1 MSVTESY
8 APTRVLTPS
17 VGATTKKALYWVVA
31 LAFVLVI
38 AVITMLLSGTNTT
51 ADRLSPV
58 SPAPSGSEAVVEV
71 LRQQGVDVQ
80 PSTSLTATEDAVTT
94 AADDTTVL
102 VYDNQM
108 LLEPAQWE
116 QIAALEAS
124 VIVVNPSFMALS
136 ALNPGVAAAGPVNG
150 TVDADCVVSSAD
162 AQVTLDD
169 DFGYRVIS
177 DETAQPCLGS
187 GDDVYSLISSEV
199 DGSVRTV
206 LGASWALTNEG
217 IVQQDNAAFALRVLG
232 QSSTLVWY
240 LPSLSDV
247 AGDAPPSLA
256 ELSPDWVIPTALL
269 LALTAIA
276 AAVWRGRRF
285 GPLVIENLPVTVR
298 ASETM
303 EGRARLYAANSARL
317 RALDALR
324 VGSVGRLA
332 TLVALPRTASV
343 EEVAAAV
350 ASALDESVGSIREIL
365 LDAVPA
371 NDAEL
376 VRLSDRLLQLEAQVA
391 RAVVPQ

>member
-136 ALNPGVAAAGPVNG
+136 ALNPGSCCRWTGQRHG
-150 TVDADCVVSSAD
+150 RCR
-162 AQVTLDD
+162 LC
-169 DFGYRVIS
+169 GLLRRR
-177 DETAQPCLGS
+177 S
-187 GDDVYSLISSEV
+187 GHS
-199 DGSVRTV
+199 
-206 LGASWALTNEG
+206 
-217 IVQQDNAAFALRVLG
+217 
-232 QSSTLVWY
+232 
-240 LPSLSDV
+240 
-247 AGDAPPSLA
+247 
-256 ELSPDWVIPTALL
+256 
-269 LALTAIA
+269 
-276 AAVWRGRRF
+276 
-285 GPLVIENLPVTVR
+285 
-298 ASETM
+298 
-303 EGRARLYAANSARL
+303 
-317 RALDALR
+317 
-324 VGSVGRLA
+324 
-332 TLVALPRTASV
+332 
-343 EEVAAAV
+343 
-350 ASALDESVGSIREIL
+350 
-365 LDAVPA
+365 
-371 NDAEL
+371 
-376 VRLSDRLLQLEAQVA
+376 
-391 RAVVPQ
+391 